1 MKTTIKFSAILF
13 IATLLFSCQ
22 EEEILP
28 TDIQIK
34 NQTTQPIEN
43 TPNRGK
49 TKAEIEHGL
58 VQV

>member
-1 MKTTIKFSAILF
+1 MKTTIKFFAVLF
-13 IATLLFSCQ
+13 TATLLFSCQ

-34 NQTTQPIEN
+34 NETTQPTEN

-49 TKAEIEHGL
+49 TKAEVEHGL